1 MVTMG
6 SRSRVVAVI
15 ALAGSLAGGAV
26 APAAHAQSTPE
37 LKTDEQKTLYAI
49 GLAVAGNLAP
59 FGLSAAELEL
69 VKAGLADGVLN
80 RQRQVDLQ
88 AYGTKIQELQ
98 RARTSVVAAAEQ
110 KTGQAIVDKAAA
122 EKGATKTASG
132 LVIVPIKPG
141 TGASPKATDKVK
153 VHYHGTLADGAVFDS
168 SVQRGEPATF
178 PLNGVIPCWTE
189 GLQLMKVGGKSRLVC
204 PAAIA
209 YGDRGAPP
217 RIKPGATLTFEVELL
232 EIVK

>member
-1 MVTMG
+1 MVTMMH
-6 SRSRVVAVI
+6 RSRVVLAVAFAG
-15 ALAGSLAGGAV
+15 ALTGGAT
-26 APAAHAQSTPE
+26 APAVRAETVPQ
-37 LKTDEQKTLYAI
+37 LGTDEQKTLYAV
-49 GLAVAGNLAP
+49 GLAVAGSLSVFA
-59 FGLSAAELEL
+59 LSAADLEL
-69 VKAGLADGVLN
+69 VKAGMTDGVLN

-88 AYGTKIQELQ
+88 AYGPKIQELQ
-98 RARTSVVAAAEQ
+98 RARASVVAAAEQ

-141 TGASPKATDKVK
+141 TGASPKATDRVK

-168 SVQRGEPATF
+168 SVQRNEPATF

-204 PAAIA
+204 PAALA

-217 RIKPGATLTFEVELL
+217 RIKPGSTLTFEVELL

>member
-1 MVTMG
+1 MT
-6 SRSRVVAVI
+6 VA
-15 ALAGSLAGGAV
+15 LLGGAWRLRS
-26 APAAHAQSTPE
+26 HAQSAPE

-49 GLAVAGNLAP
+49 GLAVAGSLGA
-59 FGLSAAELEL
+59 FALSPADLEL
-69 VKAGLADGVLN
+69 VKAGITDGVLN

-88 AYGTKIQELQ
+88 AFMPKIQELQ
-98 RARTSVVAAAEQ
+98 KARATVVAAAEQ
-110 KTGQAIVDKAAA
+110 KAGQAVLDKAAA
-122 EKGATKTASG
+122 EKGAVKTKSG
-132 LVIVPIKPG
+132 LVMVPIKVG
-141 TGASPKATDKVK
+141 TGASPKATDRVK